1 MIRRHNTK
9 PSHMLKTVWIAL
21 LTCLVLG
28 STGSA
33 LFLKDALRE
42 KQATLEAMIA
52 RNIEAGTHIAELE
65 HQVTELEGR
74 ITELAEYNA
83 NLNHRLEATFAPTE
97 VRGMADF
104 PVLRG
109 MARQGDTVES
119 FARREGTTADIIL
132 TLNPWLRGRRQ
143 VMADYQTVW
152 IPKAPRS

>member
-9 PSHMLKTVWIAL
+9 PSHMLKTVRIAL

-42 KQATLEAMIA
+42 KQSTLEAMIT
-52 RNIEAGTHIAELE
+52 RNIEAGTHITELE
-65 HQVTELEGR
+65 YRISELEGR
-74 ITELAEYNA
+74 ITDLAEYNA
-83 NLNHRLEATFAPTE
+83 NLNNRLEATFAPTE

-109 MARQGDTVES
+109 MARQGDTVDS
-119 FARREGTTADIIL
+119 FARREGTTPDIIL
-132 TLNPWLRGRRQ
+132 ALNPWLRDQRQ
-143 VMADYQTVW
+143 AMADYQTVW